1 MNPIIVKE
9 LRQVVRGR
17 FFWGLLILFLVF
29 QCAVLSLSIAD
40 EGMSNSSVGADTLNF
55 LFLFLFLGC
64 FAFIPLH
71 TGFRFARERSENTE
85 ELLYITTITPRAII
99 RGKFI
104 ASLAF
109 ILIIFSAFAPFM
121 SMTFFLSGVDMPM
134 MFLLLCFGLLFCA
147 GATMMQI
154 TIGSLAHDK
163 TIKNVLRGVG
173 IVIQFIMFFSLVSFT
188 SESIRFGS
196 TRLFGGSDPLA
207 FIATAIIIILGAI
220 YFLYLAAAAVIA
232 PAGSNRMKPLR
243 KFLTLYWLI
252 GLVIAFFWA
261 MFESNA
267 FVTILAW
274 GFISVFIANC
284 WIVIS
289 VCERD
294 TISRRIAYELPEGS
308 LGRRVAFVFSSGSAG
323 GIVWTFSMIVATAII
338 IYLAGNVL
346 YTVGHI
352 NRLKE
357 DFFSFTIGFSC
368 YILAYS
374 LLAAFIR
381 RVFLKNYLSQRNT
394 WVLTLMVSVFFA
406 LAPLFLGIFIG
417 ADSEI
422 LMMGNPFAIGSRNR
436 ETGLIFAIS
445 LALISFV
452 INAKWLY
459 FQAREFIDAKRN
471 TDRG

>member
-1 MNPIIVKE
+1 
-9 LRQVVRGR
+9 
-17 FFWGLLILFLVF
+17 
-29 QCAVLSLSIAD
+29 
-40 EGMSNSSVGADTLNF
+40 
-55 LFLFLFLGC
+55 
-64 FAFIPLH
+64 
-71 TGFRFARERSENTE
+71 
-85 ELLYITTITPRAII
+85 
-99 RGKFI
+99 
-104 ASLAF
+104 
-109 ILIIFSAFAPFM
+109 
-121 SMTFFLSGVDMPM
+121 
-134 MFLLLCFGLLFCA
+134 
-147 GATMMQI
+147 
-154 TIGSLAHDK
+154 
-163 TIKNVLRGVG
+163 
-173 IVIQFIMFFSLVSFT
+173 
-188 SESIRFGS
+188 
-196 TRLFGGSDPLA
+196 
-207 FIATAIIIILGAI
+207 
-220 YFLYLAAAAVIA
+220 
-232 PAGSNRMKPLR
+232 
-243 KFLTLYWLI
+243 
-252 GLVIAFFWA
+252 
-261 MFESNA
+261 
-267 FVTILAW
+267 
-274 GFISVFIANC
+274 
-284 WIVIS
+284 
-289 VCERD
+289 
-294 TISRRIAYELPEGS
+294 
-308 LGRRVAFVFSSGSAG
+308 
-323 GIVWTFSMIVATAII
+323 MIVATAII